1 MTRLPH
7 ARRGFS
13 AGFTLIE
20 MMTVVVLIGI
30 VSGLGVAYL
39 SNFKRRGNYA
49 TAIGDL
55 QVALRIAKAEAY
67 NRGTPVVFIVDTA
80 GGNYYVVEDV
90 ANGINI
96 ATTAFNPNAL
106 PSIVTVTPP
115 VNDKMIMQGT
125 FPSTVSFASA
135 PPTIYA
141 TALPAPY
148 ASLPVTTGCTFCNS
162 SGINA
167 GFGSITFAIGSG
179 AVFSN
184 PTTPPSAGGTMT
196 IASSGQTT
204 VANQMIFAIV
214 GRTGTFET
222 FEVLQ

>member
-1 MTRLPH
+1 VTRLPH

-20 MMTVVVLIGI
+20 LMTVVVLIGI
-30 VSGLGVAYL
+30 VSGLGIAYL
-39 SNFKRRGNYA
+39 GNFKRRGNFA
-49 TAIGDL
+49 TATGDL
-55 QVALRIAKAEAY
+55 QVALRMAKAEAY
-67 NRGTPVVFIVDTA
+67 NRGTSVVFIVDTA
-80 GGNYYVVEDV
+80 GGKYYVVEDV
-90 ANGINI
+90 VNGINI

-106 PSIVTVTPP
+106 PSTVTPP

-135 PPTIYA
+135 PPTNYA

-148 ASLPVTTGCTFCNS
+148 ASLPVTNGCTFCNS
-162 SGINA
+162 SGTNA

-184 PTTPPSAGGTMT
+184 PTAPPSAGGTMT

-222 FEVLQ
+222 FEVFQ